1 MDSLLNFGYLFA
13 IISSPY
19 SENIKF
25 AKAFTSV
32 KQFPLVFKHLNYL
45 LIKNPI

>member
-1 MDSLLNFGYLFA
+1 MDSLLNFGYLSA

-25 AKAFTSV
+25 AKAFTSD
-32 KQFPLVFKHLNYL
+32 KQLPLVFKHLDNL
-45 LIKNPI
+45 LMKNPI